1 MDPKGKV
8 NTFEDVMRA
17 NLALFDYLLL
27 DENIQVNGLVF
38 VIDLTGFTRHHFVS
52 SGVDNTRKCMLVTQV
67 RLQLAWLDL
76 KKCSNW
82 ITSATYLYSL
92 CFAAI
97 YTCIFNSKMTCQ
109 QFLIYRAT

>member
-1 MDPKGKV
+1 MPANHPLSLFPIIGAMDPKGKM

-17 NLALFDYLLL
+17 NLALFDYILL

-67 RLQLAWLDL
+67 RY
-76 KKCSNW
+76 N
-82 ITSATYLYSL
+82 I
-92 CFAAI
+92 
-97 YTCIFNSKMTCQ
+97 
-109 QFLIYRAT
+109 R